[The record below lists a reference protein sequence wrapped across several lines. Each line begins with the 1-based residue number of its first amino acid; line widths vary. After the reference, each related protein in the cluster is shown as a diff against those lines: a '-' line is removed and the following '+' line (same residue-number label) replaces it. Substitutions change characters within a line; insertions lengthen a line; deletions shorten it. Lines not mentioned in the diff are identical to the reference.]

1 MRAGNIVAVI
11 FMSMLNMPLIPAGQN
26 DVAEAIE
33 WSNGASLPAAKATE
47 KQLGLAGVFA
57 GVNNNVL
64 LIAGGSNFPGLKPW
78 EGGKK
83 VHYNTIYILT
93 KNSRNEFTWLS
104 SKTQLKNK
112 IAYGASTT
120 ITNGI
125 ICAGGE
131 TENANSSRNT
141 FLMQWD
147 AASKE
152 VVFHDLP
159 LLPIPLANASMTA
172 IGKKV
177 YLVGGESDGKPS
189 AKVFILDLWAHH
201 LQWQSLP
208 DLPIALSHS
217 VAVAQTNGKHPCVY
231 VIGGRSSTPSGI
243 SQLHNTVFC
252 FDPEQQKWT
261 GLAPISDGSHI
272 TNLSAGTG
280 VPFGDHEILLAGGD
294 NGTIFHQIETYNA
307 DIAKATTDE
316 EKQKLQAEK
325 LDLITHHQ
333 GFSRDMLLYNTLTNS
348 WKKVGELPFL
358 THVTTTAVI
367 WDKDIYIPGGEIK
380 PGIRTPDVVR
390 GRYIHHI
397 K

>member
-11 FMSMLNMPLIPAGQN
+11 FMSMLNTALTPAGQN
-26 DVAEAIE
+26 NSAESVE
-33 WSNGASLPAAKATE
+33 WSNVAYLPNTNGTE

-57 GVNNNVL
+57 GVSNDVL

-83 VHYNTIYILT
+83 EHYNTIYILK
-93 KNSRNEFTWLS
+93 KNKQNEFSWLS

-112 IAYGASTT
+112 TAYGANATL
-120 ITNGI
+120 TNGI

-131 TENANSSRNT
+131 TEDANSSRNA
-141 FLMQWD
+141 FLMQWN
-147 AASKE
+147 AGSKE

-159 LLPIPLANASMTA
+159 LLPIPLANAGMTT

-189 AKVFILDLWAHH
+189 AKVFILDLSAHH

-217 VAVAQTNGKHPCVY
+217 VTVTQTNGKYPCVY

-252 FDPEQQKWT
+252 FDPERQKWT
-261 GLAPISDGSHI
+261 ALAPISDGSHI

-280 VPFGDHEILLAGGD
+280 VVFGDHEILLVGGD
-294 NGTIFHQIETYNA
+294 KGNIFHQIETYNA

-316 EKQKLQAEK
+316 KKQKLQAEK
-325 LDLITHHQ
+325 IDLITHHQ

-348 WKKVGELPFL
+348 WKKIGELPFL

-380 PGIRTPDVVR
+380 PAVRTPDVVK
-390 GRYIHHI
+390 GRVHTSY
-397 K
+397 